1 MQLLYDFFPILIFFI
16 VYKIWGIYAA
26 TASAI
31 VISFL
36 QMMIYWIRH
45 HKFERL
51 QVITFFLI
59 AILGTTTIILHNPI
73 FIKWK
78 PTAIN
83 WAFALVFLS
92 SHFIGE
98 KPLIQYLMD
107 KKVTLPNRVW
117 SRLNLSWVIFF
128 SIVGALNLYVIY
140 HFSTNAWVNF
150 KLFGVLGL
158 TILFAIIQAIYLAR
172 HMTEVSEEN

>member
-1 MQLLYDFFPILIFFI
+1 MQLLYDFFPIIVFFA

-31 VISFL
+31 IISFI
-36 QMMIYWIRH
+36 QVMTYWIRH
-45 HKFERL
+45 HKLEKL
-51 QVITFFLI
+51 QVITFILI
-59 AILGTTTIILHNPI
+59 AILGLTTIILHNPI

-78 PTAIN
+78 PTAID
-83 WAFALVFLS
+83 WAFAFIFLG

-98 KPLIQYLMD
+98 KPIIQHLMD
-107 KKVTLPNRVW
+107 KKVSLPNQVW
-117 SRLNLSWVIFF
+117 AKLNLSWVLFF
-128 SIVGALNLYVIY
+128 AIVGTANLYVVY

-158 TILFAIIQAIYLAR
+158 TVIFAIIQAIYLSR
-172 HMTEVSEEN
+172 HVKEL